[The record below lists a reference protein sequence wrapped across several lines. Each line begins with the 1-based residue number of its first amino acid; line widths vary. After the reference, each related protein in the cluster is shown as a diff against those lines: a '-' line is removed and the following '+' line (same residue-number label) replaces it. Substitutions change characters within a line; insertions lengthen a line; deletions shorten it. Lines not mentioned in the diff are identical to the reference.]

1 MAQIDEGSR
10 GFQGKMSFES
20 GTSWVMGSQTVIW
33 EEGARQRES
42 KCKGLEMGACLECS
56 RNSKEVIV
64 PGEELEEV
72 RLDSSQDMA

>member
-1 MAQIDEGSR
+1 MRRGLKWRVAQIDEGSR

-42 KCKGLEMGACLECS
+42 KCKGLEMGASPRIQCPTGKICS
-56 RNSKEVIV
+56 
-64 PGEELEEV
+64 
-72 RLDSSQDMA
+72 